1 MKRPVYTADF
11 GNSQT
16 SNTPASFVETLQ
28 AQLGYQYAPI
38 ADFAHELIDFADAP
52 RDPNFDFAQA
62 IKGHEQYAEHLVGA
76 RNQEHFDFK
85 VNSINKNMERRSVL
99 GQSGMFNSLVAG
111 LLDPLNLAFPVP
123 IMKGIGGMVTGTMGV
138 KQAFK
143 AGAKGGAVVGGV
155 SEAIR
160 VPFDDL
166 ATPTEVAVNMAANTG
181 LGGLVGAVPS
191 VARNLIPSGNAAQ
204 RNFEVG
210 TSRGTTLGDEVD
222 GVKLNYEGKVNERG
236 DGVELSKDGV
246 NINYEQVVENFY
258 KKPWTKPEVQGAKP
272 LAQMDIPTPI
282 EYMEFLVHREV
293 ARQSGRPQDP
303 ETLVKWID
311 KTNERAL
318 KQMTSGYG
326 QKKTLLSDH
335 PLIKIIS
342 TPLRRTRD
350 SKKIPDFYKKKHA
363 NLVENNAVT
372 LDRNAEG
379 LGVQSIEGNIR
390 QHETGVNNLIV
401 ELQDLQVQNATG
413 EAEAPSFFGQR
424 DEFLTKKLSGT
435 NSFQEEF
442 SNLIILRAKM
452 ADPSFTRS
460 LTDYE
465 KTAIGKIN
473 KLYDDMLEKA
483 KAADLMEGVENI
495 PSLIKR
501 TKKEIQTIN
510 KAYADEAIELGSNLD
525 VLLQEKLARL
535 ERQQRFLDGLP
546 EFKQKQNYLSRLIR
560 SREIAASPQMQEEF
574 IEVIIRYSPDETSSY
589 WDDAVGDYVQLGAR
603 ERAERIIDGIISE
616 EAYDPSVSGVLN
628 NSFLSHRSLGNIPDY
643 ELIKFLHT
651 DPSILHDYVRKMALS
666 IEYRKFFGDQP
677 FGDFLEQAKID
688 LTKAGLSDKEIQT
701 YIRDVTADFDSL
713 RGAIITNPARWTS
726 RFSNVLKNVTQAT
739 YLGRAA
745 QATMGDAHGII
756 GQHGLRPWF
765 DLMRSPIDRTTA
777 SLSRQENAEVVEA
790 LGYTQTGM
798 NNRITTDNT
807 RLGEVYREEKLINS
821 VMQRYHSLPVVGS
834 FLTPM
839 TKMWRSM
846 DGMLRSS
853 RIIKH
858 SIEWRDGK
866 IDPKDITFLARMG
879 IDEDMAKNIA
889 NIKNDKGETPYS
901 QPNTLFFANV
911 SEWSGRTPKDRAAK
925 KAFINALETGIHNTI
940 VIASNADKPII
951 VRGAMYVKYRKWM
964 KPLGFEPDP
973 RLTVGE
979 EKLVKIS
986 DGALSLPFMFMS
998 FGLGALPRVTQ
1009 RLADPTQRHRVIQAM
1024 SAVALGYTVLKMRKS
1039 DWWFENNSP
1048 QDILARSVDYAGLA
1062 GIYGDIT
1069 YTSLEMLAGA
1079 GVIDEKKS
1087 FIKPKYYGID
1097 GYDAL
1102 SAPLGAPAGL
1112 LHGYGK
1118 TISNFVNGDVDEGVR
1133 ELARNTPNLLTIP
1146 WQYDLAD
1153 LSEDIGIINER

>member
-38 ADFAHELIDFADAP
+38 ADFAHELMDFADAP
-52 RDPNFDFAQA
+52 RDPDFDFAQA
-62 IKGHEQYAEHLVGA
+62 VKGHEEYAQHLVGA

-85 VNSINKNMERRSVL
+85 VNSIKRNLERRSVL
-99 GQSGMFNSLVAG
+99 GQSGIFNSLVAG

-181 LGGLVGAVPS
+181 LGGLVGSAPS

-236 DGVELSKDGV
+236 DGVELSKDGI

-258 KKPWTKPEVQGAKP
+258 KKPWTKAEVKGAKP
-272 LAQMDIPTPI
+272 LAQMDIPSPI

-303 ETLVKWID
+303 KTLVKWID

-326 QKKTLLSDH
+326 QRKTLLSDH
-335 PLIKIIS
+335 PLFNMIS
-342 TPLRRTRD
+342 TPLKRTRASD
-350 SKKIPDFYKKKHA
+350 LPDYYKKKHA
-363 NLVENNAVT
+363 DLVENNAVT

-379 LGVQSIEGNIR
+379 LGVQSIETNTR
-390 QHETGVNNLIV
+390 KYETDLNNLIA
-401 ELQDLQVQNATG
+401 ELQDLQVQNASDLT
-413 EAEAPSFFGQR
+413 EAPSVFGQR
-424 DEFLTKKLSGT
+424 DEFLTKKMSGT
-435 NSFQEEF
+435 NSFSEEF
-442 SNLIILRAKM
+442 SDLIHLRAKM
-452 ADPSFTRS
+452 ADPSFSRS

-465 KTAIGKIN
+465 KKAIGKIN
-473 KLYDDMLEKA
+473 KVYDDILEKA
-483 KAADLMEGVENI
+483 KDVDLMDGVENI
-495 PSLIKR
+495 PSLIKK
-501 TKKEIQTIN
+501 TNDEINLIN
-510 KAYADEAIELGSNLD
+510 KAYLQDAIEEGSNLD
-525 VLLQEKLARL
+525 SLLKEKLGRL
-535 ERQQRFLDGLP
+535 EEKKRLLDGLP
-546 EFKQKQNYLSRLIR
+546 ELKKKQNYLSRLYR
-560 SREIAASPQMQEEF
+560 SKEIAANPQMQEEL
-574 IEVIIRYSPDETSSY
+574 IQLIIRYSPDKSSSY

-603 ERAERIIDGIISE
+603 ERAERIVDTIISTDS
-616 EAYDPSVSGVLN
+616 YDPSVSGK
-628 NSFLSHRSLGNIPDY
+628 LSTQFVNFRSLGNIPDY
-643 ELIKFLHT
+643 ELLKFIHT

-666 IEYRKFFGDQP
+666 IEYRKFFGDQS
-677 FGDFLEQAKID
+677 FDEFLQQAEID
-688 LTKAGLSDKEIQT
+688 LTKAGYSNKAILDYK
-701 YIRDVTADFDSL
+701 RDMVADFDSL
-713 RGAIITNPARWTS
+713 RGAIITDPARWTG
-726 RFSNVLKNVTQAT
+726 RFANVLKNLTQAT

-745 QATMGDAHGII
+745 QATMGDFHGII

-765 DLMRSPIDRTTA
+765 DLITSPIDRATA
-777 SLSRQENAEVVEA
+777 QLSRKENAEYVEA

-798 NNRITTDNT
+798 NNRITSDNT
-807 RLGEVYREEKLINS
+807 RLGELYREEKLINS
-821 VMQRYHSLPVVGS
+821 IMQRYHSLPFVGS

-866 IDPKDITFLARMG
+866 IDPKDIAFLARMG
-879 IDEDMAKNIA
+879 IDEDTAKNIA
-889 NIKNDKGETPYS
+889 NIKNDAGETPYS
-901 QPNTLFFANV
+901 KPNSLFFANV
-911 SEWSGRTPKDRAAK
+911 SEWSGRTAKDRAAK
-925 KAFINALETGIHNTI
+925 QSFINALETGIHNTV

-951 VRGAMYVKYRKWM
+951 VRGAAYVKYRKWM
-964 KPLGFEPDP
+964 KPLGLEPDP
-973 RLTVGE
+973 RVSVGD
-979 EKLVKIS
+979 EKVVKVS
-986 DGALSLPFMFMS
+986 DGALALPFVFMS
-998 FGLGALPRVTQ
+998 FGLGALPRVTA
-1009 RLADPTQRHRVIQAM
+1009 RLADPTQRHRMVQVM
-1024 SAVALGYTVLKMRKS
+1024 SAVALGYGVLKMRKS
-1039 DWWFENNSP
+1039 DWWFENNSY

-1062 GIYGDIT
+1062 GIYGDIA

-1102 SAPLGAPAGL
+1102 SAPFGAPVGL

-1118 TISNFVNGDVDEGVR
+1118 SISNFVNGEVDEGVR
-1133 ELARNTPNLLTIP
+1133 ELARNTPNFLTIP

>member
-38 ADFAHELIDFADAP
+38 ADFAHELMDFADAP
-52 RDPNFDFAQA
+52 RDPDFDFAQA
-62 IKGHEQYAEHLVGA
+62 VKGHEEYAQHLVGA

-85 VNSINKNMERRSVL
+85 VNSIKRNLERRSVL
-99 GQSGMFNSLVAG
+99 GQSGIFNSLVAG

-181 LGGLVGAVPS
+181 LGGLVGSVPS

-204 RNFEVG
+204 RNFELG

-236 DGVELSKDGV
+236 DGVELSKDGI

-258 KKPWTKPEVQGAKP
+258 KKPWTKAEVKGAKP
-272 LAQMDIPTPI
+272 LAQMDIPSPI

-303 ETLVKWID
+303 KTLVKWVD

-335 PLIKIIS
+335 PLFNMIP
-342 TPLRRTRD
+342 TPLKRTRASD
-350 SKKIPDFYKKKHA
+350 LPDYYKKKHA
-363 NLVENNAVT
+363 DLVENNAVT

-379 LGVQSIEGNIR
+379 LGVQSIETNTR
-390 QHETGVNNLIV
+390 KYETDLNNLIA
-401 ELQDLQVQNATG
+401 ELQDLQVQNASDLT
-413 EAEAPSFFGQR
+413 EAPSVFGQR
-424 DEFLTKKLSGT
+424 DEFLTKKMSGT
-435 NSFQEEF
+435 NSFSEEF
-442 SNLIILRAKM
+442 SDLIHLRAKM
-452 ADPSFTRS
+452 ADPSFSRS

-465 KTAIGKIN
+465 KKAIGKIN
-473 KLYDDMLEKA
+473 KVYDDILEKA
-483 KAADLMEGVENI
+483 KAVGLMDGVENI
-495 PSLIKR
+495 PSLIKK
-501 TKKEIQTIN
+501 TNDEINLIN
-510 KAYADEAIELGSNLD
+510 KAYLQDAIEEGSNLD
-525 VLLQEKLARL
+525 SLLQEKLGRL
-535 ERQQRFLDGLP
+535 EKKKRLLDGLP
-546 EFKQKQNYLSRLIR
+546 ELKKKQNYLSRLYR
-560 SREIAASPQMQEEF
+560 SKEIAANPQMQEEL
-574 IEVIIRYSPDETSSY
+574 IQLIIRYSPDESSSY

-603 ERAERIIDGIISE
+603 ERAERIVDTIISTDS
-616 EAYDPSVSGVLN
+616 YDPSVSGK
-628 NSFLSHRSLGNIPDY
+628 LSTQFVNFRSLGNIPDY
-643 ELIKFLHT
+643 ELLKFIHT

-666 IEYRKFFGDQP
+666 IEYRKFFGDQS
-677 FGDFLEQAKID
+677 FDEFLQQAEID
-688 LTKAGLSDKEIQT
+688 LTKAGYSNKA
-701 YIRDVTADFDSL
+701 IRDYKRDMVADFDSL
-713 RGAIITNPARWTS
+713 RGAIITDPARWTG
-726 RFSNVLKNVTQAT
+726 RFANVLKNLTQAT

-745 QATMGDAHGII
+745 QATMGDFHGII

-765 DLMRSPIDRTTA
+765 DLITSPIDRATA
-777 SLSRQENAEVVEA
+777 QLSRKENAEYVEA

-798 NNRITTDNT
+798 NNRITSDNT
-807 RLGEVYREEKLINS
+807 RLGELYREEKLINS
-821 VMQRYHSLPVVGS
+821 IMQRYHSLPFVGS

-866 IDPKDITFLARMG
+866 IDPKDIAFLARMG
-879 IDEDMAKNIA
+879 IDEDTAKNIA
-889 NIKNDKGETPYS
+889 NIKNDAGETPYS
-901 QPNTLFFANV
+901 KPNSLFFANV
-911 SEWSGRTPKDRAAK
+911 SEWSGRTAKDRAAK
-925 KAFINALETGIHNTI
+925 QSFINALETGIHNTV

-951 VRGAMYVKYRKWM
+951 VRGAAYVKYRKWM
-964 KPLGFEPDP
+964 KPLGLEPDP
-973 RLTVGE
+973 RVSVGD
-979 EKLVKIS
+979 EKVVKVS
-986 DGALSLPFMFMS
+986 DGVLALPFVFMS
-998 FGLGALPRVTQ
+998 FGLGALPRVTA
-1009 RLADPTQRHRVIQAM
+1009 RLADPTQRHRMVQVM
-1024 SAVALGYTVLKMRKS
+1024 SAVALGYGVLKMRKS
-1039 DWWFENNSP
+1039 DWWFENNSY
-1048 QDILARSVDYAGLA
+1048 QDILARSIDYAGLA
-1062 GIYGDIT
+1062 GIYGDIA
-1069 YTSLEMLAGA
+1069 YTGLEMLAGA

-1102 SAPLGAPAGL
+1102 SAPFGAPVGL

-1118 TISNFVNGDVDEGVR
+1118 SISNFVNGEVDEGVR
-1133 ELARNTPNLLTIP
+1133 ELARNTPNFLTIP

>member
-38 ADFAHELIDFADAP
+38 ADFAHELMDFADAP
-52 RDPNFDFAQA
+52 RDPDFDFAQA
-62 IKGHEQYAEHLVGA
+62 IKGHEEYAQHLVGA

-85 VNSINKNMERRSVL
+85 VNSIKRNLERRSVL
-99 GQSGMFNSLVAG
+99 GQSGIFNSLVAG

-181 LGGLVGAVPS
+181 LGGLVGSVPS

-204 RNFEVG
+204 RNFELG

-236 DGVELSKDGV
+236 DGVELSKDGI

-258 KKPWTKPEVQGAKP
+258 KKPWTKAEVKGAKP
-272 LAQMDIPTPI
+272 LAQMDIPSPI

-326 QKKTLLSDH
+326 QRKTLLSDH
-335 PLIKIIS
+335 PLFNMIS
-342 TPLRRTRD
+342 TPLKRTRASD
-350 SKKIPDFYKKKHA
+350 LPDYYKKKHA
-363 NLVENNAVT
+363 DLVENNAVT

-379 LGVQSIEGNIR
+379 LGVQSIETNTR
-390 QHETGVNNLIV
+390 KYETDLNNLIA
-401 ELQDLQVQNATG
+401 ELQDLQVQNASDLT
-413 EAEAPSFFGQR
+413 EAPSVFGQR
-424 DEFLTKKLSGT
+424 DEFLTKKMSGT
-435 NSFQEEF
+435 NSFSEEF
-442 SNLIILRAKM
+442 SDLIHLRAKM
-452 ADPSFTRS
+452 ADPSFSRS

-465 KTAIGKIN
+465 KKAIGKIN
-473 KLYDDMLEKA
+473 KVYDDILEKA
-483 KAADLMEGVENI
+483 KAVGLMDGVENI
-495 PSLIKR
+495 PSLIKK
-501 TKKEIQTIN
+501 TNDEINLIN
-510 KAYADEAIELGSNLD
+510 KAYLQDAIEEGSNLD
-525 VLLQEKLARL
+525 SLLQRQLKNL
-535 ERQQRFLDGLP
+535 ERKKRLLDGLP
-546 EFKQKQNYLSRLIR
+546 EFKQKQNYLSRLYR
-560 SREIAASPQMQEEF
+560 SKEIAANPQMQEEL
-574 IEVIIRYSPDETSSY
+574 IQLIIRYSPDENSSY

-603 ERAERIIDGIISE
+603 ERAERIVDTIISTDS
-616 EAYDPSVSGVLN
+616 YDPSVSGK
-628 NSFLSHRSLGNIPDY
+628 LSTQFVNFRSLGDIPDY
-643 ELIKFLHT
+643 ELLKFIHT

-666 IEYRKFFGDQP
+666 IEYRKFFGDQS
-677 FGDFLEQAKID
+677 FDEFLQQAEID
-688 LTKAGLSDKEIQT
+688 LTKAGYSNKA
-701 YIRDVTADFDSL
+701 IRDYKRDMVADFDSL
-713 RGAIITNPARWTS
+713 RGAIITDPARWTG
-726 RFSNVLKNVTQAT
+726 RFANVLKNLTQAT

-745 QATMGDAHGII
+745 QATMGDFHGII

-765 DLMRSPIDRTTA
+765 DLITSPIDRATA
-777 SLSRQENAEVVEA
+777 QLSRKENAEYVEA

-798 NNRITTDNT
+798 NNRITSDNT
-807 RLGEVYREEKLINS
+807 RLGELYREEKLINS
-821 VMQRYHSLPVVGS
+821 IMQRYHSLPLVGS

-866 IDPKDITFLARMG
+866 IDPKDIAFLARMG
-879 IDEDMAKNIA
+879 IDEDTAKNIA
-889 NIKNDKGETPYS
+889 NIKNDAGETPYS
-901 QPNTLFFANV
+901 KPNSLFFANV
-911 SEWSGRTPKDRAAK
+911 SEWSGRTAKDRAAK
-925 KAFINALETGIHNTI
+925 QSFINALETGIHNTV

-951 VRGAMYVKYRKWM
+951 VRGAAYVKYRKWM
-964 KPLGFEPDP
+964 KPLGLEPDP
-973 RLTVGE
+973 RVSVGD
-979 EKLVKIS
+979 EKVVKVS
-986 DGALSLPFMFMS
+986 DGALALPFVFMS
-998 FGLGALPRVTQ
+998 FGLGALPRVTA
-1009 RLADPTQRHRVIQAM
+1009 RLADPTQRHRMVQVM
-1024 SAVALGYTVLKMRKS
+1024 SAVALGYGVLKMRKS
-1039 DWWFENNSP
+1039 DWWFENNSY
-1048 QDILARSVDYAGLA
+1048 QDILARSIDYAGLA
-1062 GIYGDIT
+1062 GIYGDIA
-1069 YTSLEMLAGA
+1069 YTGLEMLAGA

-1102 SAPLGAPAGL
+1102 SAPFGAPVGL

-1118 TISNFVNGDVDEGVR
+1118 SISNFVNGEVDEGVR
-1133 ELARNTPNLLTIP
+1133 ELARNTPNFLTIP

>member
-38 ADFAHELIDFADAP
+38 ADFAHELMDFADAP
-52 RDPNFDFAQA
+52 RDPDFDFAQA
-62 IKGHEQYAEHLVGA
+62 IKGHEEYAQHLVGA

-85 VNSINKNMERRSVL
+85 VNSIKRNLERRSVL
-99 GQSGMFNSLVAG
+99 GQSGIFNSLVAG

-181 LGGLVGAVPS
+181 LGGLVGSVPS

-204 RNFEVG
+204 RNFELG

-236 DGVELSKDGV
+236 DGVELSKDGI

-258 KKPWTKPEVQGAKP
+258 KKPWTKAEVKGAKP
-272 LAQMDIPTPI
+272 LAQMDIPSPI

-303 ETLVKWID
+303 ETLVRWID

-326 QKKTLLSDH
+326 QRKTLLSDH
-335 PLIKIIS
+335 PLFNMIS
-342 TPLRRTRD
+342 TPLKRTRASD
-350 SKKIPDFYKKKHA
+350 LPDYYKKKHA
-363 NLVENNAVT
+363 DLVENNAVT

-379 LGVQSIEGNIR
+379 LGVQSIETNTR
-390 QHETGVNNLIV
+390 KYETDLNNLIA
-401 ELQDLQVQNATG
+401 ELQDLQVQNASDLT
-413 EAEAPSFFGQR
+413 EAPSVFGQR
-424 DEFLTKKLSGT
+424 DEFLTKKMSGT
-435 NSFQEEF
+435 NSFSEEF
-442 SNLIILRAKM
+442 SDLIHLRAKM
-452 ADPSFTRS
+452 ADPSFSRS

-465 KTAIGKIN
+465 KKAIGKIN
-473 KLYDDMLEKA
+473 KVYDDILEKA
-483 KAADLMEGVENI
+483 KAVGLMDGVENI
-495 PSLIKR
+495 PSLIKK
-501 TKKEIQTIN
+501 TNDEINLIN
-510 KAYADEAIELGSNLD
+510 KAYLQDAIEEGSNLD
-525 VLLQEKLARL
+525 LLLQRQLKNL
-535 ERQQRFLDGLP
+535 ERKKRLLDGLP
-546 EFKQKQNYLSRLIR
+546 EFKQKQNYLSRLYR
-560 SREIAASPQMQEEF
+560 SKEIAANPQMQEEL
-574 IEVIIRYSPDETSSY
+574 IQLIIRYSPDENSSY

-603 ERAERIIDGIISE
+603 ERAERIVDTIISTDS
-616 EAYDPSVSGVLN
+616 YDPSVSGK
-628 NSFLSHRSLGNIPDY
+628 LSTQFVNFRSLGDIPDY
-643 ELIKFLHT
+643 ELLKFIHT

-666 IEYRKFFGDQP
+666 IEYRKFFGDQS
-677 FGDFLEQAKID
+677 FDEFLQQAEID
-688 LTKAGLSDKEIQT
+688 LTKAGYSNKA
-701 YIRDVTADFDSL
+701 IRDYKRDMVADFDSL
-713 RGAIITNPARWTS
+713 RGAIITDPARWTG
-726 RFSNVLKNVTQAT
+726 RFANVLKNLTQAT

-745 QATMGDAHGII
+745 QATMGDFHGII

-765 DLMRSPIDRTTA
+765 DLITSPIDRATA
-777 SLSRQENAEVVEA
+777 QLSRKENAEYVEA

-798 NNRITTDNT
+798 NNRITSDNT
-807 RLGEVYREEKLINS
+807 RLGELYREEKLINS
-821 VMQRYHSLPVVGS
+821 IMQRYHSLPLVGS

-866 IDPKDITFLARMG
+866 IDPKDIAFLARMG
-879 IDEDMAKNIA
+879 IDEDTAKNIA
-889 NIKNDKGETPYS
+889 NIKNDAGETPYS
-901 QPNTLFFANV
+901 KPNSLFFANV
-911 SEWSGRTPKDRAAK
+911 SEWSGRTAKDRAAK
-925 KAFINALETGIHNTI
+925 QSFINALETGIHNTV

-951 VRGAMYVKYRKWM
+951 VRGAAYVKYRKWM
-964 KPLGFEPDP
+964 KPLGLEPDP
-973 RLTVGE
+973 RVSVGD
-979 EKLVKIS
+979 EKVVKVS
-986 DGALSLPFMFMS
+986 DGALALPFVFMS
-998 FGLGALPRVTQ
+998 FGLGALPRVTA
-1009 RLADPTQRHRVIQAM
+1009 RLADPTQRHRMVQVM
-1024 SAVALGYTVLKMRKS
+1024 SAVALGYGVLKMRKS
-1039 DWWFENNSP
+1039 DWWFENNSY
-1048 QDILARSVDYAGLA
+1048 QDILARSIDYAGLA
-1062 GIYGDIT
+1062 GIYGDIA
-1069 YTSLEMLAGA
+1069 YTGLEMLAGA

-1102 SAPLGAPAGL
+1102 SAPFGAPVGL

-1118 TISNFVNGDVDEGVR
+1118 SISNFVNGEVDEGVR
-1133 ELARNTPNLLTIP
+1133 ELARNTPNFLTIP

>member
-52 RDPNFDFAQA
+52 RDPDFDFAQA
-62 IKGHEQYAEHLVGA
+62 VKGHEEYAEHLVGA

-85 VNSINKNMERRSVL
+85 VNSIRRNMERRSVL
-99 GQSGMFNSLVAG
+99 GRSGIFNSLVAG

-123 IMKGIGGMVTGTMGV
+123 IMKGIGGLVTGTMGV

-191 VARNLIPSGNAAQ
+191 VARNLVPSGNAAQ

-222 GVKLNYEGKVNERG
+222 GIKLNYEGKVNERG

-258 KKPWTKPEVQGAKP
+258 KKPWTKAEVEGAKP
-272 LAQMDIPTPI
+272 LAQMDIPSPI
-282 EYMEFLVHREV
+282 EYMEFLVHREI

-335 PLIKIIS
+335 PLFNMIS
-342 TPLRRTRD
+342 TPLKRTRASD
-350 SKKIPDFYKKKHA
+350 LPDYYKKKHA
-363 NLVENNAVT
+363 DLVENNAVT

-379 LGVQSIEGNIR
+379 LGVQSIETNTR
-390 QHETGVNNLIV
+390 KYETDLNNLIV
-401 ELQDLQVQNATG
+401 ELQDLQVQNASDLK
-413 EAEAPSFFGQR
+413 EAPSVFGQR
-424 DEFLTKKLSGT
+424 DEFLTKKMSGT
-435 NSFQEEF
+435 NSFSEEF
-442 SNLIILRAKM
+442 SDLIHLRAKM
-452 ADPSFTRS
+452 ADPSFSRS

-465 KTAIGKIN
+465 KKAIGKIN
-473 KLYDDMLEKA
+473 KVYDDILEKA
-483 KAADLMEGVENI
+483 KAVGLMDGVENI
-495 PSLIKR
+495 PSLIKT
-501 TKKEIQTIN
+501 TKDEIDLIN
-510 KAYADEAIELGSNLD
+510 KAYLQEAIEEGSNLD
-525 VLLQEKLARL
+525 SLLQEQLRRL
-535 ERQQRFLDGLP
+535 EKKKRLLDGLP
-546 EFKQKQNYLSRLIR
+546 EFKQKQNYLSRLYR
-560 SREIAASPQMQEEF
+560 SKEIAANPQMQEEL
-574 IEVIIRYSPDETSSY
+574 IQLIIRYSPDENSSY

-603 ERAERIIDGIISE
+603 ERAERIVDTIISTE
-616 EAYDPSVSGVLN
+616 SYDPSVSGK
-628 NSFLSHRSLGNIPDY
+628 LSTQFVNFRSLGDIPDY
-643 ELIKFLHT
+643 ELLKFIHT
-651 DPSILHDYVRKMALS
+651 DPSILNDYVRKMALS
-666 IEYRKFFGDQP
+666 IEYRKFFGNQSFDE
-677 FGDFLEQAKID
+677 FLQQAEID
-688 LTKAGLSDKEIQT
+688 LTKAGYSNKA
-701 YIRDVTADFDSL
+701 IRDYKRDMVADFDSL
-713 RGAIITNPARWTS
+713 RGAIITDPARWTG
-726 RFSNVLKNVTQAT
+726 RFANVLKNLTQAT

-745 QATMGDAHGII
+745 QATMGDFHGII

-765 DLMRSPIDRTTA
+765 DLITSPIDRATA
-777 SLSRQENAEVVEA
+777 QLSRKENAEYVEA

-798 NNRITTDNT
+798 NNRITSDNT
-807 RLGEVYREEKLINS
+807 RLGEMYREEKLINS
-821 VMQRYHSLPVVGS
+821 IMQRYHSLPVVGS

-866 IDPKDITFLARMG
+866 IDPKDIAFLARMG
-879 IDEDMAKNIA
+879 IDEDTAKNIA
-889 NIKNDKGETPYS
+889 NIKNDAGETPYS
-901 QPNTLFFANV
+901 KPNSLFFANV
-911 SEWSGRTPKDRAAK
+911 SEWSGRTAKDRAAK
-925 KAFINALETGIHNTI
+925 QSFINALETGIHNTV

-951 VRGAMYVKYRKWM
+951 VRGAAYVKYRKWM
-964 KPLGFEPDP
+964 KPLGLEPDP
-973 RLTVGE
+973 RVSVGD
-979 EKLVKIS
+979 EKVVKIS
-986 DGALSLPFMFMS
+986 DGALALPFVFMS
-998 FGLGALPRVTQ
+998 FGLGALPRVTA
-1009 RLADPTQRHRVIQAM
+1009 RLADPTQRHRAIQAM
-1024 SAVALGYTVLKMRKS
+1024 SAVALGYGVLKMRRS

-1062 GIYGDIT
+1062 GIYGDIA

-1097 GYDAL
+1097 GYDAV
-1102 SAPLGAPAGL
+1102 SAPFGAPAGL

-1133 ELARNTPNLLTIP
+1133 ELAKNTPNLLTIP

>member
-1 MKRPVYTADF
+1 MKRPVYTANF

-38 ADFAHELIDFADAP
+38 ADFAHELMDFADAP
-52 RDPNFDFAQA
+52 RDPDFDFAQA
-62 IKGHEQYAEHLVGA
+62 VKGHEEYAQHLVGA

-85 VNSINKNMERRSVL
+85 VNSIKRNLERRSVL
-99 GQSGMFNSLVAG
+99 GQSGIFNSLVAG

-181 LGGLVGAVPS
+181 LGGLVGSVPS

-236 DGVELSKDGV
+236 DGVELSKDGI

-258 KKPWTKPEVQGAKP
+258 KKPWTKAEVKGAKP
-272 LAQMDIPTPI
+272 LAQMDIPSPI

-303 ETLVKWID
+303 KTLVKWID

-326 QKKTLLSDH
+326 QRKTLLSDH
-335 PLIKIIS
+335 PLFNMIP
-342 TPLRRTRD
+342 TPLKRTRASD
-350 SKKIPDFYKKKHA
+350 LPDYYKKKHA
-363 NLVENNAVT
+363 DLVENNAVT

-379 LGVQSIEGNIR
+379 LGVQSIETNTR
-390 QHETGVNNLIV
+390 KYETDLNNLIA
-401 ELQDLQVQNATG
+401 ELQDLQVQNASDLT
-413 EAEAPSFFGQR
+413 EAPSVFGQR
-424 DEFLTKKLSGT
+424 DEFLTKKMSGT
-435 NSFQEEF
+435 NSFSEEF
-442 SNLIILRAKM
+442 SDLIHLRAKM
-452 ADPSFTRS
+452 ADPSFSRS

-465 KTAIGKIN
+465 KKAIGKIN
-473 KLYDDMLEKA
+473 KVYDDILEKA
-483 KAADLMEGVENI
+483 KAVGLMDGVENI
-495 PSLIKR
+495 PSLIKK
-501 TKKEIQTIN
+501 TNDEINLIN
-510 KAYADEAIELGSNLD
+510 KAYLQDAIEEGSNLD
-525 VLLQEKLARL
+525 LLLQRQLKNL
-535 ERQQRFLDGLP
+535 ERKKRLLDGLP
-546 EFKQKQNYLSRLIR
+546 EFKQKQNYLSRLYR
-560 SREIAASPQMQEEF
+560 SKEIAANPQMQEEL
-574 IEVIIRYSPDETSSY
+574 IQLIIRYSPDESSSY

-603 ERAERIIDGIISE
+603 ERAERIVDTIISTDS
-616 EAYDPSVSGVLN
+616 YDPSVSGK
-628 NSFLSHRSLGNIPDY
+628 LSTQFVNFRSLGDIPDY
-643 ELIKFLHT
+643 ELLKFIHT

-666 IEYRKFFGDQP
+666 IEYRKFFGDQS
-677 FGDFLEQAKID
+677 FDEFLQQAEID
-688 LTKAGLSDKEIQT
+688 LTKAGYSNKA
-701 YIRDVTADFDSL
+701 IRDYKRDMVADFDSL
-713 RGAIITNPARWTS
+713 RGAIITDPARWTG
-726 RFSNVLKNVTQAT
+726 RFANVLKNLTQAT

-745 QATMGDAHGII
+745 QATMGDFHGII

-765 DLMRSPIDRTTA
+765 DLITSPIDRATA
-777 SLSRQENAEVVEA
+777 QLSRKENAEYVEA

-798 NNRITTDNT
+798 NNRITSDNT
-807 RLGEVYREEKLINS
+807 RLGELYREEKLINS
-821 VMQRYHSLPVVGS
+821 IMQRYHSLPFVGS

-866 IDPKDITFLARMG
+866 IDPKDIAFLARMG
-879 IDEDMAKNIA
+879 IDEDTAKNIA
-889 NIKNDKGETPYS
+889 NIKNDAGETPYS
-901 QPNTLFFANV
+901 KPNSLFFANV
-911 SEWSGRTPKDRAAK
+911 SEWSGRTAKDRAAK
-925 KAFINALETGIHNTI
+925 QSFINALETGIHNTV

-951 VRGAMYVKYRKWM
+951 VRGAAYVKYRKWM
-964 KPLGFEPDP
+964 KPLGLEPDP
-973 RLTVGE
+973 RVSVGD
-979 EKLVKIS
+979 EKVVKVS
-986 DGALSLPFMFMS
+986 DGALALPFVFMS
-998 FGLGALPRVTQ
+998 FGLGALPRVTA
-1009 RLADPTQRHRVIQAM
+1009 RLADPTQRHRMVQVM
-1024 SAVALGYTVLKMRKS
+1024 SAVALGYGVLKMRKS
-1039 DWWFENNSP
+1039 DWWFENNSY
-1048 QDILARSVDYAGLA
+1048 QDILARSIDYAGLA
-1062 GIYGDIT
+1062 GIYGDIA
-1069 YTSLEMLAGA
+1069 YTGLEMLAGA

-1102 SAPLGAPAGL
+1102 SAPFGAPVGL

-1118 TISNFVNGDVDEGVR
+1118 SISNFVNGEVDEGVR
-1133 ELARNTPNLLTIP
+1133 ELARNTPNFLTIP

>member
-38 ADFAHELIDFADAP
+38 ADFAHELMDFADAP
-52 RDPNFDFAQA
+52 RDPDFDFAQA
-62 IKGHEQYAEHLVGA
+62 IKGHEEYAQHLVGA

-85 VNSINKNMERRSVL
+85 VNSIKRNLERRSVL
-99 GQSGMFNSLVAG
+99 GQSGIFNSLVAG

-181 LGGLVGAVPS
+181 LGGLVGSVPS

-204 RNFEVG
+204 RNFELG

-236 DGVELSKDGV
+236 DGVELSKDGI

-258 KKPWTKPEVQGAKP
+258 KKPWTKAEVKGAKP
-272 LAQMDIPTPI
+272 LAQMDIPSPI

-326 QKKTLLSDH
+326 QRKTLLSDH
-335 PLIKIIS
+335 PLFNMIS
-342 TPLRRTRD
+342 TPLKRTRASD
-350 SKKIPDFYKKKHA
+350 LPDYYKKKHA
-363 NLVENNAVT
+363 DLVENNAVT

-379 LGVQSIEGNIR
+379 LGVQSIETNTR
-390 QHETGVNNLIV
+390 KYETDLNNLIA
-401 ELQDLQVQNATG
+401 ELQDLQVQNASDLT
-413 EAEAPSFFGQR
+413 EAPSVFGQR
-424 DEFLTKKLSGT
+424 DEFLTKKMSGT
-435 NSFQEEF
+435 NSFSEEF
-442 SNLIILRAKM
+442 SDLIHLRAKM
-452 ADPSFTRS
+452 ADPSFSRS

-465 KTAIGKIN
+465 KKAIGKIN
-473 KLYDDMLEKA
+473 KVYDDILEKA
-483 KAADLMEGVENI
+483 KAVGLMDGVENI
-495 PSLIKR
+495 PSLIKK
-501 TKKEIQTIN
+501 TNDEINLIN
-510 KAYADEAIELGSNLD
+510 KAYLQDAIEEGSNLD
-525 VLLQEKLARL
+525 SLLQKQLKNL
-535 ERQQRFLDGLP
+535 ERKKRLLDGLP
-546 EFKQKQNYLSRLIR
+546 EFKQKQNYLSRLYR
-560 SREIAASPQMQEEF
+560 SKEIAANPQMQEEL
-574 IEVIIRYSPDETSSY
+574 IQLIIRYSPDENSSY

-603 ERAERIIDGIISE
+603 ERAERIVDTIIS
-616 EAYDPSVSGVLN
+616 ADSYDPSVSGK
-628 NSFLSHRSLGNIPDY
+628 LSTQFVNFRSLGDIPDY
-643 ELIKFLHT
+643 ELLKFIHT

-666 IEYRKFFGDQP
+666 IEYRKFFGDQS
-677 FGDFLEQAKID
+677 FDEFLQQAEID
-688 LTKAGLSDKEIQT
+688 LTKAGYSNKA
-701 YIRDVTADFDSL
+701 IRDYKRDMVADFDSL
-713 RGAIITNPARWTS
+713 RGAIITDPARWTG
-726 RFSNVLKNVTQAT
+726 RFANVLKNLTQAT

-745 QATMGDAHGII
+745 QATMGDFHGII

-765 DLMRSPIDRTTA
+765 DLITSPIDRATA
-777 SLSRQENAEVVEA
+777 QLSRKENAEYVEA

-798 NNRITTDNT
+798 NNRITSDNT
-807 RLGEVYREEKLINS
+807 RLGELYREEKLINS
-821 VMQRYHSLPVVGS
+821 IMQRYHSLPLVGS

-866 IDPKDITFLARMG
+866 IDPKDIAFLARMG
-879 IDEDMAKNIA
+879 IDEDTAKNIA
-889 NIKNDKGETPYS
+889 NIKNDAGETPYS
-901 QPNTLFFANV
+901 KPNSLFFANV
-911 SEWSGRTPKDRAAK
+911 SEWSGRTAKDRAAK
-925 KAFINALETGIHNTI
+925 QSFINALETGIHNTV

-951 VRGAMYVKYRKWM
+951 VRGAAYVKYRKWM
-964 KPLGFEPDP
+964 KPLGLEPDP
-973 RLTVGE
+973 RVSVGD
-979 EKLVKIS
+979 EKVVKVS
-986 DGALSLPFMFMS
+986 DGALALPFVFMS
-998 FGLGALPRVTQ
+998 FGLGALPRVTA
-1009 RLADPTQRHRVIQAM
+1009 RLADPTQRHRMVQVM
-1024 SAVALGYTVLKMRKS
+1024 SAVALGYGVLKMRKS
-1039 DWWFENNSP
+1039 DWWFENNSY
-1048 QDILARSVDYAGLA
+1048 QDILARSIDYAGLA
-1062 GIYGDIT
+1062 GIYGDIA
-1069 YTSLEMLAGA
+1069 YTGLEMLAGA

-1102 SAPLGAPAGL
+1102 SAPFGAPVGL

-1118 TISNFVNGDVDEGVR
+1118 SISNFVNGEVDEGVR
-1133 ELARNTPNLLTIP
+1133 ELARNTPNFLTIP

>member
-38 ADFAHELIDFADAP
+38 ADFAHELMDFADAP
-52 RDPNFDFAQA
+52 RDPDFDFAQA
-62 IKGHEQYAEHLVGA
+62 VKGHEEYAQHLVGA

-85 VNSINKNMERRSVL
+85 VNSIKRNLERRSVL
-99 GQSGMFNSLVAG
+99 GQSGIFNSLVAG

-166 ATPTEVAVNMAANTG
+166 ATPTEVAINMAANTG
-181 LGGLVGAVPS
+181 LGGLVGSVPS

-236 DGVELSKDGV
+236 DGVELSKDGI

-258 KKPWTKPEVQGAKP
+258 KKPWTKAEVKGAKP
-272 LAQMDIPTPI
+272 LAQMDIPSPI
-282 EYMEFLVHREV
+282 EYMEFLVHREI

-326 QKKTLLSDH
+326 QRKTLLSDH
-335 PLIKIIS
+335 PLFNMIS
-342 TPLRRTRD
+342 TPLKRTRASD
-350 SKKIPDFYKKKHA
+350 LPDYYKKKHA
-363 NLVENNAVT
+363 DLVENNAVT

-379 LGVQSIEGNIR
+379 LGVQSIETNTR
-390 QHETGVNNLIV
+390 KYETDLNNLIA
-401 ELQDLQVQNATG
+401 ELQDLQVQNASDLT
-413 EAEAPSFFGQR
+413 EAPSVFGQR
-424 DEFLTKKLSGT
+424 DEFLTKKMSGT
-435 NSFQEEF
+435 NSFSEEF
-442 SNLIILRAKM
+442 SDLIHLRAKM
-452 ADPSFTRS
+452 ADPSFSRS

-465 KTAIGKIN
+465 KKAIGKIN
-473 KLYDDMLEKA
+473 KVYDDILEKA
-483 KAADLMEGVENI
+483 KAVGLMDGVENI
-495 PSLIKR
+495 PSLIKK
-501 TKKEIQTIN
+501 TNDEINLIN
-510 KAYADEAIELGSNLD
+510 KAYLQDAIEEGSNLD
-525 VLLQEKLARL
+525 LLLQRQLKNL
-535 ERQQRFLDGLP
+535 ERKKRLLDGLP
-546 EFKQKQNYLSRLIR
+546 EFKQKQNYLSRLYR
-560 SREIAASPQMQEEF
+560 SKEIAANPQMQEEL
-574 IEVIIRYSPDETSSY
+574 IQLIIRYSPDENSSY

-603 ERAERIIDGIISE
+603 ERAERIVDTIISTDS
-616 EAYDPSVSGVLN
+616 YDPSVSGK
-628 NSFLSHRSLGNIPDY
+628 LSTQFVNFRSLGDIPDY
-643 ELIKFLHT
+643 ELLKFIHT

-666 IEYRKFFGDQP
+666 IEYRKFFGDQS
-677 FGDFLEQAKID
+677 FDEFLQQAEID
-688 LTKAGLSDKEIQT
+688 LTKAGYSNKA
-701 YIRDVTADFDSL
+701 IRDYKRDMVADFDSL
-713 RGAIITNPARWTS
+713 RGAIITDPARWTG
-726 RFSNVLKNVTQAT
+726 RFANVLKNLTQAT

-745 QATMGDAHGII
+745 QATMGDFHGII

-765 DLMRSPIDRTTA
+765 DLITSPIDRATA
-777 SLSRQENAEVVEA
+777 QLSRKENAEYVEA

-798 NNRITTDNT
+798 NNRITSDNT
-807 RLGEVYREEKLINS
+807 RLGELYREEKLINS
-821 VMQRYHSLPVVGS
+821 IMQRYHSLPLVGS

-866 IDPKDITFLARMG
+866 IDPKDIAFLARMG
-879 IDEDMAKNIA
+879 IDEDTAKNIA
-889 NIKNDKGETPYS
+889 NIKNDAGETPYS
-901 QPNTLFFANV
+901 KPNSLFFANV
-911 SEWSGRTPKDRAAK
+911 SEWSGRTAKDRAAK
-925 KAFINALETGIHNTI
+925 QSFINALETGIHNTV

-951 VRGAMYVKYRKWM
+951 VRGAAYVKYRKWM
-964 KPLGFEPDP
+964 KPLGLEPDP
-973 RLTVGE
+973 RVSVGD
-979 EKLVKIS
+979 EKVVKVS
-986 DGALSLPFMFMS
+986 DGALALPFVFMS
-998 FGLGALPRVTQ
+998 FGLGALPRVTA
-1009 RLADPTQRHRVIQAM
+1009 RLADPTQRHRMVQVM
-1024 SAVALGYTVLKMRKS
+1024 SAVALGYGVLKMRKS
-1039 DWWFENNSP
+1039 DWWFENNSY
-1048 QDILARSVDYAGLA
+1048 QDILARSIDYAGLA
-1062 GIYGDIT
+1062 GIYGDIA
-1069 YTSLEMLAGA
+1069 YTGLEMLAGA

-1102 SAPLGAPAGL
+1102 SAPFGAPVGL

-1118 TISNFVNGDVDEGVR
+1118 SISNFVNGEVDEGVR
-1133 ELARNTPNLLTIP
+1133 ELARNTPNFLTIP

>member
-38 ADFAHELIDFADAP
+38 ADFAHELMDFADAP
-52 RDPNFDFAQA
+52 RDPDFDFAQA
-62 IKGHEQYAEHLVGA
+62 VKGHEEYAQHLVGA

-85 VNSINKNMERRSVL
+85 VNSIKRNLERRSVL
-99 GQSGMFNSLVAG
+99 GQSGIFNSLVAG

-181 LGGLVGAVPS
+181 LGGLVGSVPS

-236 DGVELSKDGV
+236 DGVELSKDAI

-258 KKPWTKPEVQGAKP
+258 KKPWTKAEVKGAKP
-272 LAQMDIPTPI
+272 LAQMDIPSPI
-282 EYMEFLVHREV
+282 EYMEFLVHREI

-326 QKKTLLSDH
+326 QRKTLLSDH
-335 PLIKIIS
+335 PLFNMIS
-342 TPLRRTRD
+342 TPLKRTRASD
-350 SKKIPDFYKKKHA
+350 LPDYYKKKHA
-363 NLVENNAVT
+363 DLVENNAVT

-379 LGVQSIEGNIR
+379 LGVQSIETNTR
-390 QHETGVNNLIV
+390 KYETDLNNLIA
-401 ELQDLQVQNATG
+401 ELQDLQVQNASDLT
-413 EAEAPSFFGQR
+413 EAPSVFGQR
-424 DEFLTKKLSGT
+424 DEFLTKKMSGT
-435 NSFQEEF
+435 NSFSEEF
-442 SNLIILRAKM
+442 SDLIHLRAKM
-452 ADPSFTRS
+452 ADPSFSRS

-465 KTAIGKIN
+465 KKAIGKIN
-473 KLYDDMLEKA
+473 KVYDDILEKA
-483 KAADLMEGVENI
+483 KAVGLMDGVENI
-495 PSLIKR
+495 PSLIKK
-501 TKKEIQTIN
+501 TNDEINLIN
-510 KAYADEAIELGSNLD
+510 KAYLQDAIEEGSNLD
-525 VLLQEKLARL
+525 LLLQRQLKNL
-535 ERQQRFLDGLP
+535 ERKKRLLDGLP
-546 EFKQKQNYLSRLIR
+546 EFKQKQNYLSRLYR
-560 SREIAASPQMQEEF
+560 SKEIAANPQMQEEL
-574 IEVIIRYSPDETSSY
+574 IQLIIRYSPDENSSY

-603 ERAERIIDGIISE
+603 ERAERIVDTIISTDS
-616 EAYDPSVSGVLN
+616 YDPSVSGK
-628 NSFLSHRSLGNIPDY
+628 LSTQFVNFRSLGDIPDY
-643 ELIKFLHT
+643 ELLKFIHT

-666 IEYRKFFGDQP
+666 IEYRKFFGDQS
-677 FGDFLEQAKID
+677 FDEFLQQAEID
-688 LTKAGLSDKEIQT
+688 LTKAGYSNKA
-701 YIRDVTADFDSL
+701 IRDYKRDMVADFDSL
-713 RGAIITNPARWTS
+713 RGAIITDPARWTG
-726 RFSNVLKNVTQAT
+726 RFANVLKNLTQAT

-745 QATMGDAHGII
+745 QATMGDFHGII

-765 DLMRSPIDRTTA
+765 DLITSPIDRATA
-777 SLSRQENAEVVEA
+777 QLSRKENAEYVEA

-798 NNRITTDNT
+798 NNRITSDNT
-807 RLGEVYREEKLINS
+807 RLGELYREEKLINS
-821 VMQRYHSLPVVGS
+821 IMQRYHSLPLVGS

-866 IDPKDITFLARMG
+866 IDPKDIAFLARMG
-879 IDEDMAKNIA
+879 IDEDTAKNIA
-889 NIKNDKGETPYS
+889 NIKNDAGETPYS
-901 QPNTLFFANV
+901 KPNSLFFANV
-911 SEWSGRTPKDRAAK
+911 SEWSGRTAKDRAAK
-925 KAFINALETGIHNTI
+925 QSFINALETGIHNTV

-951 VRGAMYVKYRKWM
+951 VRGAAYVKYRKWM
-964 KPLGFEPDP
+964 KPLGLEPDP
-973 RLTVGE
+973 RVSVGD
-979 EKLVKIS
+979 EKVVKVS
-986 DGALSLPFMFMS
+986 DGALALPFVFMS
-998 FGLGALPRVTQ
+998 FGLGALPRVTA
-1009 RLADPTQRHRVIQAM
+1009 RLADPTQRHRMVQVM
-1024 SAVALGYTVLKMRKS
+1024 SAVALGYGVLKMRKS
-1039 DWWFENNSP
+1039 DWWFENNSY
-1048 QDILARSVDYAGLA
+1048 QDILARSIDYAGLA
-1062 GIYGDIT
+1062 GIYGDIA
-1069 YTSLEMLAGA
+1069 YTGLEMLAGA

-1102 SAPLGAPAGL
+1102 SAPFGAPVGL

-1118 TISNFVNGDVDEGVR
+1118 SISNFVNGEVDEGVR
-1133 ELARNTPNLLTIP
+1133 ELARNTPNFLTIP

>member
-38 ADFAHELIDFADAP
+38 ADFAHELMDFADAP
-52 RDPNFDFAQA
+52 RDPDFDFAQA
-62 IKGHEQYAEHLVGA
+62 VKGHEEYAQHLVGA

-85 VNSINKNMERRSVL
+85 VNSIKRNLERRSVL
-99 GQSGMFNSLVAG
+99 GQSGIFNSLVAG

-181 LGGLVGAVPS
+181 LGGLVGSVPS

-210 TSRGTTLGDEVD
+210 TSRGTALGDEVD

-236 DGVELSKDGV
+236 DGVELSKDGI

-258 KKPWTKPEVQGAKP
+258 KKPWTKAEVKGAKP
-272 LAQMDIPTPI
+272 LAQMDIPSPI
-282 EYMEFLVHREV
+282 EYMEFLVHREI

-326 QKKTLLSDH
+326 QRKTLLSDH
-335 PLIKIIS
+335 PLFNMIS
-342 TPLRRTRD
+342 TPLKRTRASD
-350 SKKIPDFYKKKHA
+350 LPDYYKKKHA
-363 NLVENNAVT
+363 DLVENNAVT

-379 LGVQSIEGNIR
+379 LGVQSIETNTR
-390 QHETGVNNLIV
+390 KYETDLNNLIA
-401 ELQDLQVQNATG
+401 ELQDLQVQNASDLT
-413 EAEAPSFFGQR
+413 EAPSVFGQR
-424 DEFLTKKLSGT
+424 DEFLTKKMSGT
-435 NSFQEEF
+435 NSFSEEF
-442 SNLIILRAKM
+442 SDLIHLRAKM
-452 ADPSFTRS
+452 ADPSFSRS

-465 KTAIGKIN
+465 KKAIGKIN
-473 KLYDDMLEKA
+473 KVYDDILEKA
-483 KAADLMEGVENI
+483 KAVGLMDGVENI
-495 PSLIKR
+495 PSLIKK
-501 TKKEIQTIN
+501 TNDEINLIN
-510 KAYADEAIELGSNLD
+510 KAYLQDAIEEGSNLD
-525 VLLQEKLARL
+525 LLLQRQLKNL
-535 ERQQRFLDGLP
+535 ERKKRLLDGLP
-546 EFKQKQNYLSRLIR
+546 EFKQKQNYLSRLYR
-560 SREIAASPQMQEEF
+560 SKEIAANPQMQEEL
-574 IEVIIRYSPDETSSY
+574 IQLIIRYSPDENSSY

-603 ERAERIIDGIISE
+603 ERAERIVDTIISTDS
-616 EAYDPSVSGVLN
+616 YDPSVSGK
-628 NSFLSHRSLGNIPDY
+628 LSTQFVNFRSLGDIPDY
-643 ELIKFLHT
+643 ELLKFIHT

-666 IEYRKFFGDQP
+666 IEYRKFFGDQS
-677 FGDFLEQAKID
+677 FDEFLQQAEID
-688 LTKAGLSDKEIQT
+688 LTKAGYSNKA
-701 YIRDVTADFDSL
+701 IRDYKRDMVADFDSL
-713 RGAIITNPARWTS
+713 RGAIITDPARWTG
-726 RFSNVLKNVTQAT
+726 RFANVLKNLTQAT

-745 QATMGDAHGII
+745 QATMGDFHGII

-765 DLMRSPIDRTTA
+765 DLITSPIDRATA
-777 SLSRQENAEVVEA
+777 QLSRKENAEYVEA

-798 NNRITTDNT
+798 NNRITSDNT
-807 RLGEVYREEKLINS
+807 RLGELYREEKLINS
-821 VMQRYHSLPVVGS
+821 IMQRYHSLPLVGS

-866 IDPKDITFLARMG
+866 IDPKDIAFLARMG
-879 IDEDMAKNIA
+879 IDEDTAKNIA
-889 NIKNDKGETPYS
+889 NIKNDAGETPYS
-901 QPNTLFFANV
+901 KPNSLFFANV
-911 SEWSGRTPKDRAAK
+911 SEWSGRTAKDRAAK
-925 KAFINALETGIHNTI
+925 QSFINALETGIHNTV

-951 VRGAMYVKYRKWM
+951 VRGAAYVKYRKWM
-964 KPLGFEPDP
+964 KPLGLEPDP
-973 RLTVGE
+973 RVSVGD
-979 EKLVKIS
+979 EKVVKVS
-986 DGALSLPFMFMS
+986 DGALALPFVFMS
-998 FGLGALPRVTQ
+998 FGLGALPRVTA
-1009 RLADPTQRHRVIQAM
+1009 RLADPTQRHRMVQVM
-1024 SAVALGYTVLKMRKS
+1024 SAVALGYGVLKMRKS
-1039 DWWFENNSP
+1039 DWWFENNSY
-1048 QDILARSVDYAGLA
+1048 QDILARSIDYAGLA
-1062 GIYGDIT
+1062 GIYGDIA
-1069 YTSLEMLAGA
+1069 YTGLEMLAGA

-1102 SAPLGAPAGL
+1102 SAPFGAPVGL

-1118 TISNFVNGDVDEGVR
+1118 SISNFVNGEVDEGVR
-1133 ELARNTPNLLTIP
+1133 ELARNTPNFLTIP